1 MHIQMSL
8 RITKGNNF
16 NRIDPQPLPFI
27 VNFRMLYMNVFA
39 RFDEIQLRTLEEIKK
54 KPSGRVFTS
63 NFSLAKINC
72 HRNFGKVFAF
82 THSNEK
88 LKRKCVAES
97 LLTYFV
103 T

>member
-1 MHIQMSL
+1 MDLRSGTLIFRKDINSL
-8 RITKGNNF
+8 EKVQR
-16 NRIDPQPLPFI
+16 QA
-27 VNFRMLYMNVFA
+27 A
-39 RFDEIQLRTLEEIKK
+39 RFIKRDYK
-54 KPSGRVFTS
+54 SRECCVTNMLNGLGRVFTS

-88 LKRKCVAES
+88 LKRKVVEES
-97 LLTYFV
+97 LFTYFV

>member
-1 MHIQMSL
+1 MSDWSESP
-8 RITKGNNF
+8 RF
-16 NRIDPQPLPFI
+16 PLFSFFLSFFLTW
-27 VNFRMLYMNVFA
+27 NLSLFELY
-39 RFDEIQLRTLEEIKK
+39 DL
-54 KPSGRVFTS
+54 GRVFTS

-72 HRNFGKVFAF
+72 HRHFGKVFAF

-88 LKRKCVAES
+88 LKRKFVEES

>member
-1 MHIQMSL
+1 MMRS
-8 RITKGNNF
+8 K
-16 NRIDPQPLPFI
+16 I
-27 VNFRMLYMNVFA
+27 VLSFLFC
-39 RFDEIQLRTLEEIKK
+39 L
-54 KPSGRVFTS
+54 GRVFTS

-72 HRNFGKVFAF
+72 HRNFGEVFAF

-88 LKRKCVAES
+88 LKRKFVEES